1 MSLSIKI
8 PIPFFIPAH
17 RLLTWITILFHSCA
31 VAIEEKLGWRN
42 YIFTRLATHFGIVGA
57 RCLDHSFGVI
67 GSHGGFNSHI
77 SVQVII
83 P

>member
-1 MSLSIKI
+1 
-8 PIPFFIPAH
+8 
-17 RLLTWITILFHSCA
+17 
-31 VAIEEKLGWRN
+31 
-42 YIFTRLATHFGIVGA
+42 LATHFGIVGA
-57 RCLDHSFGVI
+57 RCLDHSLGVI